1 METTGSNVDQIP
13 TKQGPED
20 GKLRLNEEIH
30 YSRKIEKKRSIQ
42 IEDRPTGGMTTV
54 S

>member
-20 GKLRLNEEIH
+20 GKLRLNVGNSLFTQNREEKGAFR
-30 YSRKIEKKRSIQ
+30 SKI
-42 IEDRPTGGMTTV
+42 DRQAE
-54 S
+54 